1 MLVELEENRDLLSV
15 SYNILTNEAELINP
29 PEPSRLSRTIS
40 VTANSGTTVVF
51 AVTPRTVGQIVIKVK
66 ARSSVA
72 ADAVER
78 QLLVV
83 VSRFYLSNKKKI
95 DAHALM

>member
-1 MLVELEENRDLLSV
+1 MELEDNRDLLPV
-15 SYNILTNEAELINP
+15 SYNILTSEAELINP
-29 PEPSRLSRTIS
+29 PEPLRLSRTIS

-83 VSRFYLSNKKKI
+83 VSRFYLSNNK
-95 DAHALM
+95 

>member
-1 MLVELEENRDLLSV
+1 MELEDNRDLLPV

-29 PEPSRLSRTIS
+29 PEPLRLSRTIS
-40 VTANSGTTVVF
+40 VTANSGMTVVF

-83 VSRFYLSNKKKI
+83 VSRLY
-95 DAHALM
+95 